1 MCWREDDVGVLVEVM
16 AEAGSLQAPPTVS
29 LTNQI
34 RENMYIYIIYTHT
47 YICIHMYT
55 CIVHY
60 KAQQFVQC
68 QQTNFIL
75 RLSVKRVK
83 AWPHTQ
89 AKKHLIVYLYTSLKS
104 MYKLHCIRTSC
115 EYIVIIHV
123 SFWSSC
129 LLPL

>member
-68 QQTNFIL
+68 QQT
-75 RLSVKRVK
+75 
-83 AWPHTQ
+83 
-89 AKKHLIVYLYTSLKS
+89 
-104 MYKLHCIRTSC
+104 KLHSQAVCKESEGLATHTS
-115 EYIVIIHV
+115 
-123 SFWSSC
+123 
-129 LLPL
+129 